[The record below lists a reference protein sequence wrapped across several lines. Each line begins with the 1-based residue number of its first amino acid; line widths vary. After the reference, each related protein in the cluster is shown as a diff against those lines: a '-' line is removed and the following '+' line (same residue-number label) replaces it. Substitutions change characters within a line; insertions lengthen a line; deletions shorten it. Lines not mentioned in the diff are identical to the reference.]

1 MTVLIKIIQLLLAL
15 SILVIIHEFGH
26 FIASRIFGVRVEKFY
41 MFFDWKFSIFRC
53 KKVNGRW
60 RFKFFCKNEPEKY
73 ITHEKIN
80 PETNKKEYDYEKID
94 LNTLPEDDWRR
105 AEDATEFGLGWVPLG
120 GYCKI
125 AGMIDES
132 MDQAQMAQEPQ
143 EWEFRTKPAWQR
155 LIIMIGGVVMNVVL
169 AILIY
174 IGLIA
179 SYGEQYI
186 STAEVNKYGI
196 TVDSLGYNLG
206 LRDGDKILS
215 IDGQYVE
222 DFSQI
227 PMTLIL
233 EKPQYI
239 EVERN
244 GENMKVMLPEDA
256 VNQML
261 KARSMFISMRMPFVV
276 GGFSNGSY
284 AEKAGVLENDQIV
297 GINEVETPYFQDF
310 KNEIVN
316 YKGQDIELKV
326 VRVDDTLTILT
337 HVGGDATIGVYAA
350 QMLQV
355 STKEYTF
362 WQSIPRGFKKTGKE
376 LSDYWKQLKLIVKP
390 STGAYESLGGFIAIG
405 SIFPDS
411 FIWEQFWRMTAFLS
425 IILAV
430 MNILP
435 IPGLDGGHVLFL
447 IWEVVTGRKPSDK
460 FLERATTIGFIF
472 LLMLLIYAN
481 GNDIIRLFR

>member
-1 MTVLIKIIQLLLAL
+1 MAVLIKIIQLVLAL

-73 ITHEKIN
+73 ITHERID
-80 PETNKKEYDYEKID
+80 PVSKKKDYTYEKID

-143 EWEFRTKPAWQR
+143 PWEFRTKPAWQR
-155 LIIMIGGVVMNVVL
+155 LIIMIGGVCMNVIL
-169 AILIY
+169 AFVIY

-186 STAEVNKYGI
+186 STEEVNKYGI

-206 LRDGDKILS
+206 LRDGDKIIS
-215 IDGQYVE
+215 VDGKHIE

-227 PMTLIL
+227 PMQLIL
-233 EKPQYI
+233 GNSEYI
-239 EVERN
+239 EVERD
-244 GENMKVMLPEDA
+244 GQNMIVNLPEDA
-256 VNQML
+256 VKQMV
-261 KARSMFISMRMPFVV
+261 KHRTVCFNARWPFVV

-284 AEKAGVLENDQIV
+284 AEKAGLLNNDQII

-310 KNEIVN
+310 KKVITG
-316 YKGQDIELKV
+316 YRDQDIDLKIVRDTDTIVKV
-326 VRVDDTLTILT
+326 V
-337 HVGGDATIGVYAA
+337 HVAGDATIGVYAA
-350 QMLQV
+350 QMLEI

-376 LSDYWKQLKLIVKP
+376 LSDYWKQLKLIFTP

-447 IWEVVTGRKPSDK
+447 IWEVITRKKPSDK

-472 LLMLLIYAN
+472 LLILIIYAN

>member
-1 MTVLIKIIQLLLAL
+1 MAVLIKIIQLILAL

-53 KKVNGRW
+53 KKVNGKW
-60 RFKFFCKNEPEKY
+60 RFKFFKKNEPEKY
-73 ITHEKIN
+73 ITHETVN
-80 PETNKKEYDYEKID
+80 PLTKKKDYSYEKID

-105 AEDATEFGLGWVPLG
+105 AENSTEFGLGWVPLG

-143 EWEFRTKPAWQR
+143 PWEFRTKPAWQR
-155 LIIMIGGVVMNVVL
+155 LIIMIGGVCMNVIL

-179 SYGEQYI
+179 HYGEQYI
-186 STAEVNKYGI
+186 STEEVNKYGI

-206 LRDGDKILS
+206 LRDGDKILKVNGEY
-215 IDGQYVE
+215 IE

-227 PMTLIL
+227 PMQMIL
-233 EKPQYI
+233 EKTDYI
-239 EVERN
+239 EVERD
-244 GENMKVMLPEDA
+244 GEKVVVELPDDA
-256 VNQML
+256 VNQIL
-261 KARSMFISMRMPFVV
+261 KARSAFISTRMPFVV

-284 AEKAGVLENDQIV
+284 AEKAGLQVNDRII

-310 KNEIVN
+310 KKEIVN
-316 YKGQDIELKV
+316 YKSEDVNITV
-326 VRVDDTLTILT
+326 VRDIDTLTYLT

-355 STKEYTF
+355 STKEYSF
-362 WQSIPRGFKKTGKE
+362 WRSIPRGFKMTGKM
-376 LSDYWKQLKLIVKP
+376 LSDYWKQLKLIVNPK
-390 STGAYESLGGFIAIG
+390 TGAYESLGGFIAIG
-405 SIFPDS
+405 SIFPDT
-411 FIWEQFWRMTAFLS
+411 FIWRQFWEMTAFLS

-447 IWEVVTGRKPSDK
+447 IWEVITGRKPSDK

>member
-1 MTVLIKIIQLLLAL
+1 
-15 SILVIIHEFGH
+15 
-26 FIASRIFGVRVEKFY
+26 
-41 MFFDWKFSIFRC
+41 
-53 KKVNGRW
+53 
-60 RFKFFCKNEPEKY
+60 
-73 ITHEKIN
+73 
-80 PETNKKEYDYEKID
+80 
-94 LNTLPEDDWRR
+94 
-105 AEDATEFGLGWVPLG
+105 
-120 GYCKI
+120 
-125 AGMIDES
+125 
-132 MDQAQMAQEPQ
+132 
-143 EWEFRTKPAWQR
+143 
-155 LIIMIGGVVMNVVL
+155 
-169 AILIY
+169 
-174 IGLIA
+174 
-179 SYGEQYI
+179 
-186 STAEVNKYGI
+186 
-196 TVDSLGYNLG
+196 
-206 LRDGDKILS
+206 
-215 IDGQYVE
+215 
-222 DFSQI
+222 
-227 PMTLIL
+227 
-233 EKPQYI
+233 
-239 EVERN
+239 
-244 GENMKVMLPEDA
+244 
-256 VNQML
+256 
-261 KARSMFISMRMPFVV
+261 MRMPFVV

>member
-1 MTVLIKIIQLLLAL
+1 MTVLIKIIQLILAL

-41 MFFDWKFSIFRC
+41 MFFDWKFSIFRA

-73 ITHEKIN
+73 ITHERID
-80 PETNKKEYDYEKID
+80 PVTNKKEYTYEKID

-143 EWEFRTKPAWQR
+143 PWEFRTKPAWQR
-155 LIIMIGGVVMNVVL
+155 LIIMIGGVCMNVIL

-179 SYGEQYI
+179 SYGEQYVP
-186 STAEVNKYGI
+186 TAEVNKYGI
-196 TVDSLGYNLG
+196 AVDSLGYSIG

-227 PMTLIL
+227 PMTIVL

-239 EVERN
+239 EVERDGRN
-244 GENMKVMLPEDA
+244 VQVELPEDA
-256 VNQML
+256 INKIL
-261 KARSMFISMRMPFVV
+261 KARSMFINMRMPFVV
-276 GGFSNGSY
+276 GGFANGSY
-284 AEKAGVLENDQIV
+284 AEKAGLLENDRII

-310 KNEIVN
+310 KREIVN
-316 YKGQDIELKV
+316 YKGEDVDLKI
-326 VRVDDTLTILT
+326 VRVDDTLTVLT

-350 QMLQV
+350 QILQI

-362 WQSIPRGFKKTGKE
+362 WQAIPEGFRKTGKE

-390 STGAYESLGGFIAIG
+390 STGAYESLGGFITIG
-405 SIFPDS
+405 SIFPDH
-411 FIWEQFWRMTAFLS
+411 FIWEQFWRLTAFLS

-447 IWEVVTGRKPSDK
+447 IWEVITGRKPSDK

-472 LLMLLIYAN
+472 LLLLLIYAN

>member
-1 MTVLIKIIQLLLAL
+1 MTVLIKIIQLILAL

-41 MFFDWKFSIFRC
+41 MFFDWKFSIFRA

-73 ITHEKIN
+73 ITHERID
-80 PETNKKEYDYEKID
+80 PVTNKKEYTYEKID

-105 AEDATEFGLGWVPLG
+105 AEDSTEFGLGWVPLG

-143 EWEFRTKPAWQR
+143 PWEFRTKPAWQR
-155 LIIMIGGVVMNVVL
+155 LIIMIGGVCMNVIL

-179 SYGEQYI
+179 SYGEQYV

-196 TVDSLGYNLG
+196 AVDSLGYSIG

-215 IDGQYVE
+215 INGQYVE

-227 PMTLIL
+227 PMTIVL

-239 EVERN
+239 EVERDGRN
-244 GENMKVMLPEDA
+244 VQVELPEDA
-256 VNQML
+256 INKIL
-261 KARSMFISMRMPFVV
+261 KARSMFINMRIPFVV
-276 GGFSNGSY
+276 GGFANGSY
-284 AEKAGVLENDQIV
+284 AEKAGLLENDRII

-310 KNEIVN
+310 KREIVN
-316 YKGQDIELKV
+316 YKGEDVDLRI
-326 VRVDDTLTILT
+326 VRVDDTITLLT

-350 QMLQV
+350 QILQI

-362 WQSIPRGFKKTGKE
+362 WQAIPEGFRKTGKE

-390 STGAYESLGGFIAIG
+390 STGAYESLGGFITIG
-405 SIFPDS
+405 SIFPDH
-411 FIWEQFWRMTAFLS
+411 FIWEQFWRLTAFLS

-447 IWEVVTGRKPSDK
+447 IWEVITGRKPSDK

-472 LLMLLIYAN
+472 LLLLLIYAN

>member
-1 MTVLIKIIQLLLAL
+1 MTVLIKIIQLILAL

-41 MFFDWKFSIFRC
+41 MFFDWKFSIFRA

-73 ITHEKIN
+73 ITHERID
-80 PETNKKEYDYEKID
+80 PVTNKKEYTYEKID

-143 EWEFRTKPAWQR
+143 PWEFRTKPAWQR
-155 LIIMIGGVVMNVVL
+155 LIIMIGGVCMNVIL

-179 SYGEQYI
+179 SYGEQYV

-196 TVDSLGYNLG
+196 AVDSLGYSIG

-227 PMTLIL
+227 PMTIVL

-239 EVERN
+239 EVERDGRN
-244 GENMKVMLPEDA
+244 VQVELPEDA
-256 VNQML
+256 INKIL
-261 KARSMFISMRMPFVV
+261 KARSMFINMRMPFVV
-276 GGFSNGSY
+276 GGFANGSY
-284 AEKAGVLENDQIV
+284 AEKAGLLENDRII

-310 KNEIVN
+310 KREIVN
-316 YKGQDIELKV
+316 YKGEDVDLKI
-326 VRVDDTLTILT
+326 VRVDDTLTVLT

-350 QMLQV
+350 QILQI

-362 WQSIPRGFKKTGKE
+362 WQAIPEGFRKTGKE

-390 STGAYESLGGFIAIG
+390 STGAYESLGGFITIG
-405 SIFPDS
+405 SIFPDH
-411 FIWEQFWRMTAFLS
+411 FIWEQFWRLTAFLS

-447 IWEVVTGRKPSDK
+447 IWEVITGRKPSDK

-472 LLMLLIYAN
+472 LLLLLIYAN

>member
-1 MTVLIKIIQLLLAL
+1 MTILIKIIQLILAL

-41 MFFDWKFSIFRC
+41 MFFDWKFSIFRA

-73 ITHEKIN
+73 ITHERID
-80 PETNKKEYDYEKID
+80 PVTNKKEYTYEKID

-143 EWEFRTKPAWQR
+143 PWEFRTKPAWQR
-155 LIIMIGGVVMNVVL
+155 LIIMIGGVCMNVIL

-179 SYGEQYI
+179 SYGEQYV

-196 TVDSLGYNLG
+196 AVDSLGYSIG

-227 PMTLIL
+227 PMTIVL

-239 EVERN
+239 EVERDGRN
-244 GENMKVMLPEDA
+244 VQVELPEDA
-256 VNQML
+256 INKIL
-261 KARSMFISMRMPFVV
+261 KARSMFINMRMPFVV
-276 GGFSNGSY
+276 GGFANGSY
-284 AEKAGVLENDQIV
+284 AEKAGLLENDRII

-310 KNEIVN
+310 KREIVN
-316 YKGQDIELKV
+316 YKGEDVDLKI
-326 VRVDDTLTILT
+326 VRVDDTLTVLT

-350 QMLQV
+350 QILQI

-362 WQSIPRGFKKTGKE
+362 WQAIPEGFRKTGKE

-390 STGAYESLGGFIAIG
+390 STGAYESLGGFITIG
-405 SIFPDS
+405 SIFPDH
-411 FIWEQFWRMTAFLS
+411 FIWEQFWRLTAFLS

-447 IWEVVTGRKPSDK
+447 IWEVITGRKPSDK

-472 LLMLLIYAN
+472 LLLLLIYAN

>member
-1 MTVLIKIIQLLLAL
+1 MTVLIKIIQLILAL

-41 MFFDWKFSIFRC
+41 MFFDWKFSIFRA

-73 ITHEKIN
+73 ITHERID
-80 PETNKKEYDYEKID
+80 PVTNKKEYTYEKID

-143 EWEFRTKPAWQR
+143 PWEFRTKPAWQR
-155 LIIMIGGVVMNVVL
+155 LIIMIGGVCMNVIL

-179 SYGEQYI
+179 SYGEQYV

-196 TVDSLGYNLG
+196 AVDSLGYSIG

-227 PMTLIL
+227 PMTIVL

-239 EVERN
+239 EVERDGRN
-244 GENMKVMLPEDA
+244 VQIELPEDA
-256 VNQML
+256 INKIL
-261 KARSMFISMRMPFVV
+261 KARSMFINMRMPFVV
-276 GGFSNGSY
+276 GGFANGSY
-284 AEKAGVLENDQIV
+284 AEKAGLLENDRII

-310 KNEIVN
+310 KREIVN
-316 YKGQDIELKV
+316 YKGEDVDLRI
-326 VRVDDTLTILT
+326 VRVDDTLTVLT

-350 QMLQV
+350 QILQI

-362 WQSIPRGFKKTGKE
+362 WQAIPEGFRKTGKE

-390 STGAYESLGGFIAIG
+390 STGAYESLGGFITIG
-405 SIFPDS
+405 SIFPDH
-411 FIWEQFWRMTAFLS
+411 FIWEQFWRLTAFLS

-447 IWEVVTGRKPSDK
+447 IWEVITGRKPSDK

-472 LLMLLIYAN
+472 LLLLLIYAN

>member
-1 MTVLIKIIQLLLAL
+1 MAVLIKIIQLILAL

-26 FIASRIFGVRVEKFY
+26 FIASRVFGVRVEKFY

-73 ITHEKIN
+73 VKVGD
-80 PETNKKEYDYEKID
+80 KYEPID
-94 LNTLPEDDWRR
+94 LNSLPEDDWRR

-132 MDQAQMAQEPQ
+132 MDEAQMSQDPQ
-143 EWEFRTKPAWQR
+143 PWEFRTKPAWQR
-155 LIIMIGGVVMNVVL
+155 LIIMIGGVCMNVVL
-169 AILIY
+169 AFLIY

-179 SYGEQYI
+179 SYGEQYV
-186 STAEVNKYGI
+186 STEEVNKYGI

-206 LRDGDKILS
+206 LRDGDKIIS
-215 IDGQYVE
+215 VDGRYIE

-227 PMTLIL
+227 AMQLIL
-233 EKPQYI
+233 EDTKYI
-239 EVERN
+239 EVERD
-244 GENMKVMLPEDA
+244 GETFVVELPEDA
-256 VNQML
+256 VKKMI
-261 KARSMFISMRMPFVV
+261 KHRSMFMSMRMPFVV
-276 GGFSNGSY
+276 GGFSNGSP
-284 AEKAGVLENDQIV
+284 AERAGLLENDRII
-297 GINEVETPYFQDF
+297 GINEVATPYFQDF
-310 KNEIVN
+310 KKVIGD
-316 YKGQDIELKV
+316 YRDQDIDLNIIRDADTMV
-326 VRVDDTLTILT
+326 VVV
-337 HVGGDATIGVYAA
+337 HVAGDATIGVFAA
-350 QMLQV
+350 QMLEV
-355 STKEYTF
+355 STKEYSF
-362 WQSIPRGFKKTGKE
+362 WQSIPRGLRKTGKE
-376 LSDYWKQLKLIVKP
+376 LSDYWKQLKLIFNP

-472 LLMLLIYAN
+472 LLLIVIYAN

>member
-1 MTVLIKIIQLLLAL
+1 MTVLIKIIQLILAL

-41 MFFDWKFSIFRC
+41 MFFDWKFSIFRA

-73 ITHEKIN
+73 ITHERID
-80 PETNKKEYDYEKID
+80 PVTNKKEYTYEKID

-105 AEDATEFGLGWVPLG
+105 AEDSTEFGLGWVPLG

-143 EWEFRTKPAWQR
+143 PWEFRTKPAWQR
-155 LIIMIGGVVMNVVL
+155 LIIMIGGVCMNVIL

-179 SYGEQYI
+179 SYGEQYV

-196 TVDSLGYNLG
+196 AVDSLGYSIG

-227 PMTLIL
+227 PMTIVL

-239 EVERN
+239 EVERDGRN
-244 GENMKVMLPEDA
+244 VQVELPEDA
-256 VNQML
+256 INKIL
-261 KARSMFISMRMPFVV
+261 KARSMFINMRMPFVV
-276 GGFSNGSY
+276 GGFANGSY
-284 AEKAGVLENDQIV
+284 AEKAGLLENDRII

-310 KNEIVN
+310 KREIVN
-316 YKGQDIELKV
+316 YKGEDVDLRI
-326 VRVDDTLTILT
+326 VRVDDTLTVLT

-350 QMLQV
+350 QILQI

-362 WQSIPRGFKKTGKE
+362 WQAIPEGFRKTGKE

-390 STGAYESLGGFIAIG
+390 STGAYESLGGFITIG
-405 SIFPDS
+405 SIFPDH
-411 FIWEQFWRMTAFLS
+411 FIWEQFWRLTAFLS

-447 IWEVVTGRKPSDK
+447 IWEVITGRKPSDK

-472 LLMLLIYAN
+472 LLLLLIYAN

>member
-1 MTVLIKIIQLLLAL
+1 MTVLIKIIQLILAL

-41 MFFDWKFSIFRC
+41 MFFDWKFSIFRA

-73 ITHEKIN
+73 ITHERID
-80 PETNKKEYDYEKID
+80 PVTNKKEYTYEKID

-143 EWEFRTKPAWQR
+143 PWEFRTKPAWQR
-155 LIIMIGGVVMNVVL
+155 LIIMIGGVCMNVIL

-179 SYGEQYI
+179 SYGEQYV
-186 STAEVNKYGI
+186 STAEVNTYGI
-196 TVDSLGYNLG
+196 AVDSLGYSIG

-227 PMTLIL
+227 PMTIVL

-239 EVERN
+239 EVERDGRN
-244 GENMKVMLPEDA
+244 VQVELPEDA
-256 VNQML
+256 INKIL
-261 KARSMFISMRMPFVV
+261 KARSMFINMRMPFVV
-276 GGFSNGSY
+276 GGFANGSY
-284 AEKAGVLENDQIV
+284 AEKAGLLENDRII

-310 KNEIVN
+310 KREIVN
-316 YKGQDIELKV
+316 YKGEDVDLRI
-326 VRVDDTLTILT
+326 VRVDDTLTVLT

-350 QMLQV
+350 QILQI

-362 WQSIPRGFKKTGKE
+362 WQAIPEGFRKTGKE

-390 STGAYESLGGFIAIG
+390 STGAYESLGGFITIG
-405 SIFPDS
+405 SIFPDH
-411 FIWEQFWRMTAFLS
+411 FIWEQFWRLTAFLS

-447 IWEVVTGRKPSDK
+447 IWEVITGRKPSDK

-472 LLMLLIYAN
+472 LLLLLIYAN

>member
-1 MTVLIKIIQLLLAL
+1 MTILIKIIQLVLAL

-41 MFFDWKFSIFRC
+41 MFFDWKFSIFRA

-73 ITHEKIN
+73 ITHERID
-80 PETNKKEYDYEKID
+80 PVTNKKEYTYEKID

-143 EWEFRTKPAWQR
+143 PWEFRTKPAWQR
-155 LIIMIGGVVMNVVL
+155 LIIMIGGVCMNVIL

-179 SYGEQYI
+179 SYGEQYV

-196 TVDSLGYNLG
+196 AVDSLGYSIG

-227 PMTLIL
+227 PMTIVL

-239 EVERN
+239 EVERDGRN
-244 GENMKVMLPEDA
+244 VQVELPEDA
-256 VNQML
+256 INKIL
-261 KARSMFISMRMPFVV
+261 KARSMFINMRMPFVV
-276 GGFSNGSY
+276 GGFANGSY
-284 AEKAGVLENDQIV
+284 AEKAGLLENDRII

-310 KNEIVN
+310 KREIVN
-316 YKGQDIELKV
+316 YKGEDVDLRI
-326 VRVDDTLTILT
+326 VRVDDTLTVLT

-350 QMLQV
+350 QILQI

-362 WQSIPRGFKKTGKE
+362 WQAIPEGFRKTGKE

-390 STGAYESLGGFIAIG
+390 STGAYESLGGFITIG
-405 SIFPDS
+405 SIFPDH
-411 FIWEQFWRMTAFLS
+411 FIWEQFWRLTAFLS

-447 IWEVVTGRKPSDK
+447 IWEVITGRKPSDK

-472 LLMLLIYAN
+472 LLLLLIYAN

>member
-1 MTVLIKIIQLLLAL
+1 MTVLIKIIQLILAL

-41 MFFDWKFSIFRC
+41 MFFDWKFSIFRA

-73 ITHEKIN
+73 ITHERID
-80 PETNKKEYDYEKID
+80 PVTNKKEYTYEKID

-143 EWEFRTKPAWQR
+143 PWEFRTKPAWQR
-155 LIIMIGGVVMNVVL
+155 LIIMIGGVCMNVIL

-179 SYGEQYI
+179 SYGEQYV

-196 TVDSLGYNLG
+196 AVDSLGYSIG

-227 PMTLIL
+227 PMTIVL

-239 EVERN
+239 EVERDGRN
-244 GENMKVMLPEDA
+244 VQVELPEDA
-256 VNQML
+256 INKIL
-261 KARSMFISMRMPFVV
+261 KARSMFINMRMPFVV
-276 GGFSNGSY
+276 GGFANGSY
-284 AEKAGVLENDQIV
+284 AEKAGLLENDRII

-310 KNEIVN
+310 KREIVN
-316 YKGQDIELKV
+316 YKGEDVDLRI
-326 VRVDDTLTILT
+326 VRVDDTLTVLT

-350 QMLQV
+350 QILQI

-362 WQSIPRGFKKTGKE
+362 WQAIPEGFRKTGKE

-390 STGAYESLGGFIAIG
+390 STGAYESLGGFITIG
-405 SIFPDS
+405 SIFPDH
-411 FIWEQFWRMTAFLS
+411 FIWEQFWRLTAFLS

-447 IWEVVTGRKPSDK
+447 IWEVITGRKPSDK

-472 LLMLLIYAN
+472 LLLLLIYAN

>member
-1 MTVLIKIIQLLLAL
+1 MAVLIKIIQLILAL

-26 FIASRIFGVRVEKFY
+26 FLASRIFGVRVEKFY

-53 KKVNGRW
+53 KKVNGKW
-60 RFKFFCKNEPEKY
+60 RFKFFRKNEPEKY
-73 ITHEKIN
+73 ITHETTN
-80 PETNKKEYDYEKID
+80 PLTNKKEYTYEKID

-105 AEDATEFGLGWVPLG
+105 AEDSTEFGLGWVPLG

-143 EWEFRTKPAWQR
+143 PWEFRTKPAWQR
-155 LIIMIGGVVMNVVL
+155 LIIMIGGVCMNVIL
-169 AILIY
+169 AIVIY

-179 SYGEQYI
+179 HYGEQYI
-186 STAEVNKYGI
+186 STEEVNKYGI

-206 LRDGDKILS
+206 LRDGDKILT
-215 IDGQYVE
+215 INGEYIE
-222 DFSQI
+222 DFSEI
-227 PMTLIL
+227 PMHMIL
-233 EKPQYI
+233 EKTEYI
-239 EVERN
+239 EVERD
-244 GENMKVMLPEDA
+244 GEKMVVELPEDA
-256 VNQML
+256 VNQIL
-261 KARSMFISMRMPFVV
+261 KARSMFISTRMPFVV

-284 AEKAGVLENDQIV
+284 AEKAGLLVNDQII

-310 KNEIVN
+310 KKEIVN
-316 YKGQDIELKV
+316 HRDEDINLMV
-326 VRVDDTLTILT
+326 VRDIDTLTYVT

-362 WQSIPRGFKKTGKE
+362 WQSIPRGFRKTGKE
-376 LSDYWKQLKLIVKP
+376 LRDYWRQLKLIVNP

-405 SIFPDS
+405 SIFPDT

-447 IWEVVTGRKPSDK
+447 IWEVITGRKPSDK

>member
-1 MTVLIKIIQLLLAL
+1 
-15 SILVIIHEFGH
+15 
-26 FIASRIFGVRVEKFY
+26 
-41 MFFDWKFSIFRC
+41 
-53 KKVNGRW
+53 
-60 RFKFFCKNEPEKY
+60 
-73 ITHEKIN
+73 
-80 PETNKKEYDYEKID
+80 
-94 LNTLPEDDWRR
+94 
-105 AEDATEFGLGWVPLG
+105 
-120 GYCKI
+120 
-125 AGMIDES
+125 
-132 MDQAQMAQEPQ
+132 
-143 EWEFRTKPAWQR
+143 
-155 LIIMIGGVVMNVVL
+155 MNVIL
-169 AILIY
+169 AIIIY

-179 SYGEQYI
+179 HYGEQYI
-186 STAEVNKYGI
+186 STEEVNKYGI

-206 LRDGDKILS
+206 LRDGDKILT
-215 IDGQYVE
+215 INGEYIE
-222 DFSQI
+222 DFSEI
-227 PMTLIL
+227 PMHMIL
-233 EKPQYI
+233 EKTEYI
-239 EVERN
+239 EVERD
-244 GENMKVMLPEDA
+244 GEKMVVELPEDA
-256 VNQML
+256 VNQIL
-261 KARSMFISMRMPFVV
+261 EARSMFISTRMPFVV

-284 AEKAGVLENDQIV
+284 AEKAGLLVNDQII

-310 KNEIVN
+310 KKEIVN
-316 YKGQDIELKV
+316 HRDEDINLMV
-326 VRVDDTLTILT
+326 VRDIDTLTYVT

-376 LSDYWKQLKLIVKP
+376 LRDYWRQLKLI
-390 STGAYESLGGFIAIG
+390 
-405 SIFPDS
+405 FPDT

-447 IWEVVTGRKPSDK
+447 IWEVITGRKPSDK